1 MSSNLQNT
9 IIRASAGTG
18 KTYQLANRYI
28 ALLLLQSLNG
38 GRIAPEKIV
47 AATFTRKGAGEFSER
62 ILRRLAT
69 AAGDGNER
77 KKLQADLTQLIQG
90 DKKKGV
96 AGLAAGV
103 SLVVDS
109 AILQSALATVIDHFD
124 RLVLGTIDG
133 FMARSVQTMAFELG
147 LGGFEIL
154 EGAASER
161 QREEMLAGV
170 LDSVTP
176 ENTEAFYQN
185 FKRATLKSSSSL
197 RSDLDRFVENFHQM
211 FTSLS
216 REDAWGGSEFWD
228 KAPAPAE
235 GNDWKKQAAE
245 LAEIVSKHKFGHAS
259 IAKSFANAL
268 QWLAKRHPGNAG
280 TPPTWLAEKG
290 QLIQLWHNGSEGDWP
305 FESYEKQRTIPSE
318 ITQKLRPILTS
329 WLADERVVLS
339 RKTGAIHTIVASY
352 ESHYEQMARR
362 KGRLT
367 FADLPLL
374 LDENRADEN
383 ARASLTML
391 AFRWFQKFDH
401 WLLDEFQDT
410 SRLQWG
416 VLKPWIDEAIQD
428 SSGQKSVFV
437 VGDPKQSIYGW
448 RGGEP
453 RLFSEL
459 VNEYTGAFQEQI
471 MAESWRSRPSVLE
484 LVNRICAPEKN
495 QGIFNPKHFSPK
507 ALARWRYDQHES
519 SENRKS
525 KQGYSAVLL
534 VAKSETDDE
543 ETSETENDENFSD
556 KLTAQAAAIKSV
568 LNKVRPLERG
578 LTCAILTRKNKHAQ
592 PIAQWLRSHGVPQ
605 VMVEGVATLAEQS
618 PVVAAVVAALR
629 WLAFPADTLSAGHI
643 SLTPLWKVLEQ
654 PLRGEE
660 ADAEIA
666 QGKVWSHWRKR
677 ITRIGAAQVTQE
689 WCTALAETQ
698 TDPYAQYCLNHVTQT
713 AQLSG
718 VHLVLSDW
726 LATLEK
732 LAVRESAAAGSIHVM
747 TIHKSKGLG
756 FDVVFLPDLDYEGG
770 NRDEILI
777 RRDSRGCPKGCLVY
791 PPKWLQAWDNSL
803 EKIAG
808 EQNAN
813 QDMEALCVLYVALT
827 RAKEATFVIL
837 NAEKP
842 RRSSSAREWILEALP
857 GNSESPETQ
866 HQEPICEG
874 AVLYWEH
881 GERDFA
887 EGIQASEAA
896 PVDVSSS
903 PKLPPQKPRRKRRR
917 PSDAG
922 HEAFVSTSPAAES
935 SGGKEFG
942 TAVHEVFEQIEWWKP
957 GLPLRGVPDAVSLVK
972 KCLSIPEILALFT
985 QENANDEALR
995 ELPVEFIERDT
1006 WWSGVIDRL
1015 LLRRNAAG
1023 VITKVVVIDFK
1034 TDRIQDGASL
1044 LKLYTKQL
1052 NIYRVAVASA
1062 LKLDA
1067 KKVELVL
1074 VSANLAELICF

>member
-62 ILRRLAT
+62 ILHRLAT
-69 AAGDGNER
+69 AAGDTNER
-77 KKLQADLTQLIQG
+77 ERLQADLTQMIQG
-90 DKKKGV
+90 DNKKGI
-96 AGLAAGV
+96 AGLATGV
-103 SLVVDS
+103 SVDVNS

-154 EGAASER
+154 EGVASER
-161 QREEMLAGV
+161 QREEILAGV
-170 LDSVTP
+170 LESVTP
-176 ENTEAFYQN
+176 ENTVEFYQN
-185 FKRATLKSSSSL
+185 FKRATLRSSSTL
-197 RSDLDRFVENFHQM
+197 RSDLDHFVQDFHQM

-228 KAPAPAE
+228 KAPARAE

-245 LAEIVSKHKFGHAS
+245 LAEIVSGHDFGHAT
-259 IAKSFANAL
+259 IAKTFAKAL
-268 QWLAKRHPGNAG
+268 QWLAERHPGSAG
-280 TPPTWLAEKG
+280 TPPTWLTEKG
-290 QLIQLWHNGSEGDWP
+290 QLTQMWRNSSEAEWT
-305 FESYEKQRTIPSE
+305 FESYKKQRTIPSE

-329 WLADERVVLS
+329 WLADERAGLS

-374 LDENRADEN
+374 LDENRADET

-391 AFRWFQKFDH
+391 AFRWYQKFDH

-459 VNEYTGAFQEQI
+459 VNEYTGPFNELI

-484 LVNRICAPEKN
+484 LVNRICDPEKN

-525 KQGYSAVLL
+525 KPGYSAVLL

-543 ETSETENDENFSD
+543 ESSETENDENFSA

-654 PLRGEE
+654 PFRGEE

-666 QGKVWSHWRKR
+666 QGKVWSHWRRR

-689 WCTALAETQ
+689 WCTELAETQ

-718 VHLVLSDW
+718 VRLVLSDW

-732 LAVRESAAAGSIHVM
+732 LAVRETAAAGSIHVM
-747 TIHKSKGLG
+747 TIHKSKGMG

-770 NRDEILI
+770 SSDKILV
-777 RRDSRGCPKGCLVY
+777 RRDDDGCPKGCLAY
-791 PPKWLQAWDNSL
+791 PPKWLQAWDTTLS
-803 EKIAG
+803 EIAA
-808 EQNAN
+808 EQNAS
-813 QDMEALCVLYVALT
+813 QDLEALCVLYVALT

-837 NAEKP
+837 NAKKP
-842 RRSSSAREWILEALP
+842 QRSSSARDWILEALP
-857 GNSESPETQ
+857 RIQ
-866 HQEPICEG
+866 HQEPIYEG
-874 AVLYWEH
+874 AELYWEH

-887 EGIQASEAA
+887 ERIQASEAA
-896 PVDVSSS
+896 PAEVYSS

-917 PSDAG
+917 PSDGG
-922 HEAFVSTSPAAES
+922 HEALVPTSPSAGG

-942 TAVHEVFEQIEWWKP
+942 IAVHKVFEQIEWWKP
-957 GLPLRGVPDAVSLVK
+957 GLPLRGEPDAVSLVK
-972 KCLSIPEILALFT
+972 KCLSTPEILALFT

-995 ELPVEFIERDT
+995 ELPVEFIEGDT

-1023 VITKVVVIDFK
+1023 VITKAVVIDFK
-1034 TDRIQDGASL
+1034 TDRVQDVASL

-1052 NIYRVAVASA
+1052 NIYRDAVAGA
-1062 LKLDA
+1062 LKLDP